1 MGVQRRAL
9 HSPSS
14 FFQHV
19 FDFPFSFF
27 PCWKKL
33 RAHPASELFLKEGDL
48 LRLLGESQTVR
59 RPFSSSL
66 FRLVGEDGGR
76 PQHLTSTLFL
86 GSEVLLSGCSLL
98 LEYSAFCWQELL
110 RNSSKTE
117 RSGWLFSSLEGGQGC
132 CPRFA
137 PLATSL
143 LGRRLTVPGWLLPL
157 RSLPRTILPG
167 VGLKRG

>member
-1 MGVQRRAL
+1 MGVQRHAL

-76 PQHLTSTLFL
+76 PRHLTSTLFL
-86 GSEVLLSGCSLL
+86 GSEVLQFQGVA
-98 LEYSAFCWQELL
+98 YSWNTQPFVG
-110 RNSSKTE
+110 RNCFATAAKQSARVGFSPVSK
-117 RSGWLFSSLEGGQGC
+117 GGKVAAQDSH
-132 CPRFA
+132 R
-137 PLATSL
+137 
-143 LGRRLTVPGWLLPL
+143 
-157 RSLPRTILPG
+157 
-167 VGLKRG
+167 